1 MQLIVHGTDEDL
13 RAIQA
18 TLNGSGNFV
27 AVLTDLEVRVAAIEK
42 DLNPQIEVKQGP
54 IPFPYDWSAKR

>member
-1 MQLIVHGTDEDL
+1 MQLIVHGSDEDL

-18 TLNGSGNFV
+18 TLNGSGNFA
-27 AVLTDLEVRVAAIEK
+27 AVLTDLEARVSAIEK
-42 DLNPQIEVKQGP
+42 DLNPQVEVTQGP